1 MSKIDYQALR
11 EKAEKATKG
20 SYIVGHTSVNQHG
33 NLTGVFVCQKW
44 KGEPG
49 GVIAECH
56 VNCLVETDAQAY
68 ANAEFIAAFNP
79 KVVLALLDERERNQQ
94 YIKSRDQENEE
105 IALTVGKLRVEL
117 EAAEKHNAK
126 LQSENAYIRNRYK
139 ELDLLIGKN
148 ILVMQAAII
157 EWQATGDAKSGLAWI
172 YNTLFGPG
180 ELPDESEKDA
190 QAYFNR
196 KYAPIDEKLME
207 LHKWFWEQSE
217 AERAAGIRIKG
228 E

>member
-1 MSKIDYQALR
+1 MSEINYQALR
-11 EKAEKATKG
+11 AKAEKATKG

-68 ANAEFIAAFNP
+68 ANAEFIAAANP
-79 KVVLALLDERERNQQ
+79 ATMLALLD
-94 YIKSRDQENEE
+94 
-105 IALTVGKLRVEL
+105 EL
-117 EAAEKHNAK
+117 EAAEKRNAE

-196 KYAPIDEKLME
+196 KYAPIDEKLMA

-217 AERAAGIRIKG
+217 AERAAANIGVKG
-228 E
+228 K

>member
-1 MSKIDYQALR
+1 MSEINYQALR
-11 EKAEKATKG
+11 EAAEKALHG
-20 SYIVGHTSVNQHG
+20 EWGHEAGAIWNTCDSGYVQHM
-33 NLTGVFVCQKW
+33 
-44 KGEPG
+44 
-49 GVIAECH
+49 AA
-56 VNCLVETDAQAY
+56 VEAGDDVSDEEHMS
-68 ANAEFIAAFNP
+68 NMRFITLATP
-79 KVVLALLDERERNQQ
+79 TVVLGLLDELSEA
-94 YIKSRDQENEE
+94 KAAEENESSCANSVID
-105 IALTVGKLRVEL
+105 IAINWQMRAKDAEAKL
-117 EAAEKHNAK
+117 EAAEKRNAK

-196 KYAPIDEKLME
+196 KYAPIDEKLMA

-217 AERAAGIRIKG
+217 AERA
-228 E
+228 

>member
-1 MSKIDYQALR
+1 MTNKQELR
-11 EKAEKATKG
+11 EAAEKATQG
-20 SYIVGHTSVNQHG
+20 
-33 NLTGVFVCQKW
+33 KW
-44 KGEPG
+44 RRASTRFNGITAQSAYPLCGKED
-49 GVIAECH
+49 ILANAAEKR
-56 VNCLVETDAQAY
+56 D
-68 ANAEFIAAFNP
+68 AEFIAAANP
-79 KVVLALLDERERNQQ
+79 ATVLALLDE
-94 YIKSRDQENEE
+94 
-105 IALTVGKLRVEL
+105 L
-117 EAAEKHNAK
+117 EAAEKRNAK
-126 LQSENAYIRNRYK
+126 LQSENAYIRNRFK

-157 EWQATGDAKSGLAWI
+157 EWQSTGDAKSGLAWI

-190 QAYFNR
+190 QDYFNR

-228 E
+228 D